1 MGWKKDDIKYGSKYQ
16 PQKYDSKEW
25 KKDDYKPSDW
35 KKGHSY
41 SYKGNYDGSYS
52 MHKDEPKGAEWK
64 KDDGK
69 YGSKYSKS
77 GKDKKEYPSKHDAKN
92 YKDDSSKKYHKKD
105 EPKDSKK
112 DYKIIGKY
120 GRAYSMRQVTET
132 ANNVNCP
139 SEDDFDMNAPCDYDG
154 ECSFGEESCCGQTF
168 ASLKCQ
174 CGGERSFC
182 FYTDAC
188 FHTNC

>member
-1 MGWKKDDIKYGSKYQ
+1 
-16 PQKYDSKEW
+16 
-25 KKDDYKPSDW
+25 
-35 KKGHSY
+35 
-41 SYKGNYDGSYS
+41 
-52 MHKDEPKGAEWK
+52 MHKDWK
-64 KDDGK
+64 NDDGK

-77 GKDKKEYPSKHDAKN
+77 GKDKKEYPSKDDPSKN
-92 YKDDSSKKYHKKD
+92 NHKD
-105 EPKDSKK
+105 EPKDSIK

-120 GRAYSMRQVTET
+120 GRAYSMRGTTET
-132 ANNVNCP
+132 KNNGNCP

>member
-1 MGWKKDDIKYGSKYQ
+1 
-16 PQKYDSKEW
+16 
-25 KKDDYKPSDW
+25 
-35 KKGHSY
+35 
-41 SYKGNYDGSYS
+41 
-52 MHKDEPKGAEWK
+52 MH

-77 GKDKKEYPSKHDAKN
+77 GKDKKEYRSKDEPKN
-92 YKDDSSKKYHKKD
+92 HKD

-112 DYKIIGKY
+112 DYKIVGKY
-120 GRAYSMRQVTET
+120 GRAYSMRGTTET
-132 ANNVNCP
+132 ENNVNCP

-174 CGGERSFC
+174 CGGQRSFC

-188 FHTNC
+188 FHSVC

>member
-1 MGWKKDDIKYGSKYQ
+1 MTGRNSTQMNGRMMIENMDQSTNHKSMTQKNGKNGSKY
-16 PQKYDSKEW
+16 
-25 KKDDYKPSDW
+25 
-35 KKGHSY
+35 
-41 SYKGNYDGSYS
+41 
-52 MHKDEPKGAEWK
+52 
-64 KDDGK
+64 
-69 YGSKYSKS
+69 
-77 GKDKKEYPSKHDAKN
+77 GKDKKEYRSKDKSKN
-92 YKDDSSKKYHKKD
+92 KYDSSKKDHKD

-120 GRAYSMRQVTET
+120 GRAYSIRGTTET
-132 ANNVNCP
+132 EKNNVNCP

-174 CGGERSFC
+174 CGGQRSFC